1 MSSTLEA
8 GVADPPRG
16 PRPPLG
22 RILDLEQVD
31 ADLYLGRSYND
42 AALRIYGGQAVG
54 QALIAAGRTVTQ
66 ERRAHSLHGHFIH
79 PGNPREPVLYH
90 VERVRDGGSFTTRS
104 VRATQGGVTIFL
116 LTASFQRPERGF
128 SHQALETA
136 APAPEELPEFDDSVD
151 PVYLAEADWLPHL
164 RANIAVDFRFPE
176 EYPRI
181 ANARGESRPPRQR
194 AWVRTSTRLAKDHLT
209 QAAGFAYTSDLF
221 LLSSALPP
229 HAVTIDEPGMQ
240 LASLDHS
247 VWLHEDFRADEWHLY
262 EQEGLWTGG
271 GRGLARGHL
280 YNRNGVLVASTM
292 QEGLL
297 RLATSRTRR

>member
-1 MSSTLEA
+1 MSSIPETGAVDLLH
-8 GVADPPRG
+8 GH
-16 PRPPLG
+16 RPPLR
-22 RILDLEQVD
+22 RILELEEVD
-31 ADLYLGRSYND
+31 TDLYLGRSYND
-42 AALRIYGGQAVG
+42 AALRIYGGQAVA
-54 QALIAAGRTVTQ
+54 QALIAAGRTVPP

-79 PGNPREPVLYH
+79 PGNPQAPVLYH

-116 LTASFQRPERGF
+116 LTTSFQRPEQGF
-128 SHQALETA
+128 SHQARETT
-136 APAPEELPEFDDSVD
+136 APAPEQLPAFEDSVD
-151 PVYLAEADWLPHL
+151 SAYLADAAWLPQL
-164 RANIAVDFRFPE
+164 RANVAVEFRFPE

-194 AWVRTSTRLAKDHLT
+194 AWVRTATALADDPLV

-247 VWLHEDFRADEWHLY
+247 VWLHADFRSDEWHLY

-280 YNRNGVLVASTM
+280 YDRDGVLVASTM

-297 RLATSRTRR
+297 RLRK

>member
-1 MSSTLEA
+1 MSSTLEP
-8 GVADPPRG
+8 GVIDPPNG

-22 RILDLEQVD
+22 RLLELEEVD
-31 ADLYLGRSYND
+31 TDLYIGRSYTD

-54 QALIAAGRTVTQ
+54 QALVAAGRTVDPN
-66 ERRAHSLHGHFIH
+66 RRAHSLHGHFIH
-79 PGNPREPVLYH
+79 PGNPQAPVLYH

-128 SHQALETA
+128 SHQARETV
-136 APAPEELPEFDDSVD
+136 APPPEEVPLFEDSVD
-151 PVYLAEADWLPHL
+151 PDYLKGATWLPQL
-164 RANIAVDFRFPE
+164 RANVAVDFRFPE
-176 EYPRI
+176 EYPRV

-194 AWVRTSTRLAKDHLT
+194 AWIRTTERLTEDPLI

-247 VWLHEDFRADEWHLY
+247 VWLHENFRSDEWHLY

-271 GRGLARGHL
+271 GRGLSRGHL
-280 YNRNGVLVASTM
+280 YDRSGTLVASTM

-297 RLATSRTRR
+297 RLRK